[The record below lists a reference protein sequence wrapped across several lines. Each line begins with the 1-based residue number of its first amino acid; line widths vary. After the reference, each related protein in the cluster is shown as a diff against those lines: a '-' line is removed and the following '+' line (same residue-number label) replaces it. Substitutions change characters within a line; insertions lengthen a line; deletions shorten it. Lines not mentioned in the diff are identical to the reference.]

1 MCDKIEDY
9 IEQTFKISDVRCY
22 KPEFNL
28 YNIEIHIQGLVLL
41 LSYKWDNHFTE
52 NVNLKNIEEE
62 IDKTIIKEMK
72 K

>member
-1 MCDKIEDY
+1 MCDEIEDY

-22 KPEFNL
+22 KPDFNL

-41 LSYKWDNHFTE
+41 LSCKWDNHFTK
-52 NVNLKNIEEE
+52 NANLKNIEEE
-62 IDKTIIKEMK
+62 IDKRIIKEMK